1 MQFELPLKPMKL
13 SRLNYRLKYIALIS
27 LAALLLTGCFGG
39 TVAQQLARSLF
50 MHGADKAT
58 AAAVDAHERNEKRAA
73 QYLVPNNAKLDD
85 YQIAFLRSGF
95 EVTQPQIETLP
106 QTAEQREPVSQ
117 ELQVSR
123 LVHVEVWS
131 LLIGDEKQNL
141 LEKSRLQGSQLIP
154 PKEEWSIWHVAIGAS
169 NDLKTSSNPEPIVF
183 LIPPDLGKMR
193 SGSKALVEL
202 PNKGELSIARYALH

>member
-1 MQFELPLKPMKL
+1 MKL
-13 SRLNYRLKYIALIS
+13 SRLNHRLKYIVLMA

-73 QYLVPNNAKLDD
+73 QYMVPRTTAPDD

-95 EVTQPQIETLP
+95 EVIQPQVETLP
-106 QTAEQREPVSQ
+106 QAAEKPEPASK

-123 LVHVEVWS
+123 LVNVEVWG
-131 LLIGDEKQNL
+131 LLIGDEKQKL
-141 LEKSRLQGSQLIP
+141 LEKARLQGSQVIP
-154 PKEEWSIWHVAIGAS
+154 PKEEWSKWYIAIGAAD
-169 NDLKTSSNPEPIVF
+169 NTKTGKQQESITF
-183 LIPPDLGKMR
+183 LIPPEIGKMHT
-193 SGSKALVEL
+193 GAKALVEL
-202 PNKGELSIARYALH
+202 PNSGELSIARYALN

>member
-1 MQFELPLKPMKL
+1 MKL
-13 SRLNYRLKYIALIS
+13 SRLNHWLKYIALVA

-73 QYLVPNNAKLDD
+73 QYLVPNNTKLDD

-95 EVTQPQIETLP
+95 EVIQPQIETLP
-106 QTAEQREPVSQ
+106 QAAEQSESVSQ

-123 LVHVEVWS
+123 LVNVEVWS
-131 LLIGDEKQNL
+131 LLIGDEKQKL
-141 LEKSRLQGSQLIP
+141 LERARIQGSQLIP
-154 PKEEWSIWHVAIGAS
+154 PKKEWSTWHVAIGAS
-169 NDLKTSSNPEPIVF
+169 DDLKTTNQREPIIF
-183 LIPPDLGKMR
+183 LIPPDIGKMH

-202 PNKGELSIARYALH
+202 QNNGELSIARYALN

>member
-1 MQFELPLKPMKL
+1 MKL
-13 SRLNYRLKYIALIS
+13 SRLNHWLKYIALIA

-58 AAAVDAHERNEKRAA
+58 AAAIDAHERNEKRAA
-73 QYLVPNNAKLDD
+73 QYMVPKSTELDD

-95 EVTQPQIETLP
+95 EVIQPQIETLP
-106 QTAEQREPVSQ
+106 QAAEQPESVSK

-123 LVHVEVWS
+123 LVNVEVWG
-131 LLIGDEKQNL
+131 LLIGEEKQNL
-141 LEKSRLQGSQLIP
+141 LEKASLQGSQLIP
-154 PKEEWSIWHVAIGAS
+154 PKKEWSTWHVAIGAS
-169 NDLKTSSNPEPIVF
+169 DDLKTSNHNEPIIF
-183 LIPPDLGKMR
+183 LIPPDIGKMR

-202 PNKGELSIARYALH
+202 PNNGELSIARYALN